1 MNNFVRNFITEWRKL
16 DLPFVGKTFIAAVS
30 GGADS
35 VSLLL
40 ALKELH
46 EMKKLDLR
54 VVIAHFNHQLRGLES
69 DKDEEFVRHLTSRF
83 GFELALGRGNVSH
96 DGNLE
101 QNARNARYD
110 FLTRTAENLHATGV
124 LTAHTMNDQAETFL
138 INLIRGSG
146 IDGLAGMKAVRG
158 LESQGP
164 SPMSQENDQVSEVED
179 QPALFEER
187 IPLIRPLLNWAKR
200 ADTENFCRE
209 QGVEYRYD
217 TMNEDLAFKR
227 VRVRK
232 VLLPMLEDMNP
243 KIVETLAQTAGLLRL
258 ETERKETKMEE
269 PVKTTAEIPEGA
281 LSLKELKLADQ
292 GELYNKLRTW
302 LGERRGNL
310 RRLELKHIES
320 IERLIHSKKS
330 GKTIELPGGDTVVK
344 RKGMIAF
351 VPMQQKP
358 ARK

>member
-1 MNNFVRNFITEWRKL
+1 VRNFLRNFITEWRKL
-16 DLPFVGKTFIAAVS
+16 DLPFADATFIAAVS

-40 ALKELH
+40 ALKELRDL
-46 EMKKLDLR
+46 KKLDLR
-54 VVIAHFNHQLRGLES
+54 FVIAHFNHQLRGDES
-69 DKDEEFVRHLTSRF
+69 DKDEEFVRHLTTEY
-83 GFELALGRGNVSH
+83 GFELAVGRGNVSH
-96 DGNLE
+96 EGNLE
-101 QNARNARYD
+101 QNARNARYE

-146 IDGLAGMKAVRG
+146 IDGLAGMKALRG
-158 LESQGP
+158 LKSQATSPRSQG
-164 SPMSQENDQVSEVED
+164 EDQV
-179 QPALFEER
+179 PLFNEE

-209 QGVEYRYD
+209 LGVEYRYD

-269 PVKTTAEIPEGA
+269 PVKGTGEIPDGA
-281 LSLKELKLADQ
+281 LSLKELKLIETA
-292 GELYNKLRTW
+292 ELYNKLRVW

-344 RKGMIAF
+344 RRGMIMF
-351 VPMQQKP
+351 V
-358 ARK
+358 ARSGQSV